1 MSEVVSL
8 LAELLQIQ
16 TLTDTAVLH
25 TSSMAVSPFFVE
37 EISELQLSALKLVTT
52 VIENEQIM
60 CFKVFSSNI
69 LNSLKIKFLQIFT
82 KYDKHRKLLLD
93 DILASMARL
102 PSSKRSLK
110 SFRIS
115 SEEYIQMLSALV
127 LQLIQCMV
135 VLPSNLTER
144 QSNVRSFIQLFCC

>member
-1 MSEVVSL
+1 M
-8 LAELLQIQ
+8 
-16 TLTDTAVLH
+16 
-25 TSSMAVSPFFVE
+25 
-37 EISELQLSALKLVTT
+37 
-52 VIENEQIM
+52 
-60 CFKVFSSNI
+60 
-69 LNSLKIKFLQIFT
+69 
-82 KYDKHRKLLLD
+82 D

-135 VLPSNLTER
+135 VLPSDLAEK
-144 QSNVRSFIQLFCC
+144 QSNVRYNTYSIIINKVT

>member
-1 MSEVVSL
+1 
-8 LAELLQIQ
+8 
-16 TLTDTAVLH
+16 
-25 TSSMAVSPFFVE
+25 
-37 EISELQLSALKLVTT
+37 
-52 VIENEQIM
+52 
-60 CFKVFSSNI
+60 
-69 LNSLKIKFLQIFT
+69 
-82 KYDKHRKLLLD
+82 
-93 DILASMARL
+93 MARL

-144 QSNVRSFIQLFCC
+144 QSNVWLFIHLFC